1 MFDIV
6 QQMNVLGLVIVIAI
20 VVILFVA
27 IVNIVRMKQQY
38 SDLKQDLL
46 NRRKS
51 KEFKEGTVVD
61 RIVRDYRLTAEDQ
74 YGDVNTQAIIERNI
88 HKSMP
93 KAIFGERFS
102 KNAISL
108 MIILGLLGT
117 FYGLTLSIGDI
128 VKVLGT
134 SNSVEVVDSLQGVVG
149 GLMSSIQGMS
159 VAFVTSLVGIVASII
174 LTITQMFANVT
185 TMREDFMVDMEEY
198 LDNVISLEYI
208 KTESRE
214 YVEYVKLAT
223 RGMQDASDAL
233 LNSVKAFEKAL
244 DRFSDN
250 TRDFTEFNHHLRTN
264 IDRMNVSFSDMSE
277 QFKLTADKL
286 EKHDAQ

>member
-1 MFDIV
+1 MFEV
-6 QQMNVLGLVIVIAI
+6 LNQMNVLGLIIIGAI
-20 VVILFVA
+20 VLILVGA
-27 IVNIVRMKQQY
+27 IINTFAIKNQY
-38 SDLKQDLL
+38 AEMNRDLT
-46 NRRKS
+46 NRRKN
-51 KEFKEGTVVD
+51 KEFKEGSIVD
-61 RIVRDYRLTAEDQ
+61 KIIRDYRMTAEDQ

-88 HKSMP
+88 HKNMQS
-93 KAIFGERFS
+93 AVFGERFS

-128 VKVLGT
+128 VKVLGE
-134 SNSVEVVDSLQGVVG
+134 SNSVELMDSMEGVVG
-149 GLMSSIQGMS
+149 GLVSSIQGMS
-159 VAFVTSLVGIVASII
+159 VAFVTSLFGIVAAIT
-174 LTITQMFANVT
+174 LTIVQIFASVT
-185 TMREDFMVDMEEY
+185 GIREDFMVDMEEY

-223 RGMQDASDAL
+223 KGMQEASNAL
-233 LNSVKAFEKAL
+233 LNSVKAFEGAL

-264 IDRMNVSFSDMSE
+264 IDRMNVNFSDMSE
-277 QFKLTADKL
+277 NFKQTAERL
-286 EKHDAQ
+286 EQQKMQ